1 MRDAGLIEFRRHYPD
16 VVGQRAGDLLDDFQ
30 AGSMDAVVIG
40 AENAHPFKCL
50 LRSIPPAVRAPSY
63 PSHAVE
69 ANPAKMEISRR
80 VFEGGP
86 LGMSDY
92 PRGIP
97 SPARIAN
104 VSI

>member
-16 VVGQRAGDLLDDFQ
+16 VVGQRTGDLLDDFQ

-69 ANPAKMEISRR
+69 ANPADGDIPPRFRGWSAWHERLSR
-80 VFEGGP
+80 E
-86 LGMSDY
+86 Y
-92 PRGIP
+92 HPRPG
-97 SPARIAN
+97 SN
-104 VSI
+104 VSM